1 MIKGY
6 QTKILALYDKIRQDE
21 ESDFR
26 NRKIHIEKTH
36 PEIIE
41 LDQKIGRLC
50 IQLSI
55 SALKNIDNREAY
67 LSTLRENIM
76 DLRMKKSELLVS
88 NGFDMDYL
96 NLHYRCSKCRDTG
109 FIGNAKCTC
118 FKQKV
123 VDVYYDGSELRSL
136 LKINNFDNFKLDHY
150 SSRKSEAE
158 SSSPKKNIEKILS
171 KSMSFLKNFDSTD
184 ENLLF
189 FGSSG
194 TGKTFLS
201 HCITKELI
209 DKGYFVVYKTAEELI
224 KALKEIR
231 FNNDSSLEE
240 LLINCDLLIIDDLGT
255 EQISDFSKTELFNL
269 LNTKL
274 LMQKKML
281 VSTNLSLDSLLKVYA
296 ERITSRLFGNFTA
309 CKFFG
314 DDIRIKKN
322 WTKGKVSDGATKPQ
336 EM

>member
-6 QTKILALYDKIRQDE
+6 QTKILAMYDAIRQEE
-21 ESDFR
+21 ESEFR
-26 NRKIHIEKTH
+26 KRKIHIEKTH
-36 PEIIE
+36 PQIIE

-50 IQLSI
+50 IQLSM
-55 SALKNIDNREAY
+55 SALKSIENREAY
-67 LSTLRENIM
+67 LHDLKEKII
-76 DLRMKKSELLVS
+76 DLRMRKSELLVS

-96 NLHYRCSKCRDTG
+96 NLHYRCNKCRDTG
-109 FIGNAKCTC
+109 FIGTTKCTC

-123 VDVYYDGSELRSL
+123 VEVYYAGSELRSM
-136 LKINNFDNFKLDHY
+136 LKTNNFDNFKLEFY
-150 SSRKSEAE
+150 PSRKSESE
-158 SSSPKKNIEKILS
+158 SESPKKNMEKILS
-171 KSMSFLKNFDSTD
+171 RSMNFLKNFDSTD

-189 FGSSG
+189 YGSSG

-224 KALKEIR
+224 KALKDIR
-231 FNNDSSLEE
+231 FNNDTSLEE

-255 EQISDFSKTELFNL
+255 EQLSDFSKTELFNL

-274 LMQKKML
+274 LKQKKML
-281 VSTNLSLDSLLKVYA
+281 VSTNLALDSLLKTYS
-296 ERITSRLFGNFTA
+296 ERITSRLLGNFTL

-314 DDIRIKKN
+314 DDIRVKKN
-322 WTKGKVSDGATKPQ
+322 FSKEK
-336 EM
+336 

>member
-6 QTKILALYDKIRQDE
+6 QTKILAMYDGIRNEE

-26 NRKIHIEKTH
+26 KRKTHIEKTH

-41 LDQKIGRLC
+41 IDQRIGKLC
-50 IQLSI
+50 IELSI
-55 SALKNIDNREAY
+55 SAFKSIYNRDEYLHTLKEKI
-67 LSTLRENIM
+67 I

-88 NGFDMDYL
+88 NGFGMEYL
-96 NLHYRCSKCRDTG
+96 NLHYRCNKCRDTG
-109 FIGNAKCTC
+109 FIGNTKCSC

-123 VDVYYDGSELRSL
+123 IDVYYTGSELRGML
-136 LKINNFDNFKLDHY
+136 QTHNFDCFRLDY
-150 SSRKSEAE
+150 YPTRKSELE
-158 SSSPKKNIEKILS
+158 SESPKKNMEKILS
-171 KSMSFLKNFDSTD
+171 RSMSFLKNFDTTD

-189 FGSSG
+189 YGSSG

-209 DKGYFVVYKTAEELI
+209 DKGSFVVYRTAEELI

-231 FNNDSSLEE
+231 FNGDTSLEE

-255 EQISDFSKTELFNL
+255 EQISDFTKTEMFNL

-274 LMQKKML
+274 LKQKKML
-281 VSTNLSLDSLLKVYA
+281 VSTNLTLENLLHTYT
-296 ERITSRLFGNFTA
+296 ERITSRLLGNFTA

-322 WTKGKVSDGATKPQ
+322 LSKSK
-336 EM
+336 

>member
-6 QTKILALYDKIRQDE
+6 QTKILAVYDGIRQEE

-26 NRKIHIEKTH
+26 RRKTHIENTH
-36 PEIIE
+36 PEIIQ
-41 LDQKIGRLC
+41 LDQKIGKLC
-50 IQLSI
+50 IELSI
-55 SALKNIDNREAY
+55 SAFKSIDNRDKY
-67 LSTLRENIM
+67 LHDLKEKII

-96 NLHYRCSKCRDTG
+96 NLHYRCNKCRDTG
-109 FIGNAKCTC
+109 FIGNTKCSC
-118 FKQKV
+118 FNQKV
-123 VDVYYDGSELRSL
+123 VDIFYTGSELRGM
-136 LKINNFDNFKLDHY
+136 LKTHNFDNFKLDFY
-150 SSRKSEAE
+150 PARKSDLE
-158 SSSPKKNIEKILS
+158 SESPKKNMEKILS
-171 KSMSFLKNFDSTD
+171 KSMNFLKNFDTTD

-189 FGSSG
+189 YGSSG

-209 DKGYFVVYKTAEELI
+209 DKGSLVVYRTAEELI

-255 EQISDFSKTELFNL
+255 EQISDFTKTEMFNL

-274 LMQKKML
+274 LKQKKML
-281 VSTNLSLDSLLKVYA
+281 VSTNLTLENLLHTYT
-296 ERITSRLFGNFTA
+296 ERITSRLLGNFTL

-322 WTKGKVSDGATKPQ
+322 LSKLK
-336 EM
+336 

>member
-6 QTKILALYDKIRQDE
+6 QTKILAIYDRIRQE
-21 ESDFR
+21 EEADFR
-26 NRKIHIEKTH
+26 KRKVHIEKTH

-41 LDQKIGRLC
+41 LDHKIGKLC
-50 IQLSI
+50 IELSI
-55 SALKNIDNREAY
+55 SALKSINNRDEY
-67 LSTLRENIM
+67 LHSLKEKII

-88 NGFDMDYL
+88 NGFDMEYL
-96 NLHYRCSKCRDTG
+96 NLHYRCTKCRDTG
-109 FIGNAKCTC
+109 FIGNTKCPC

-123 VDVYYDGSELRSL
+123 IDVYYTSSELQGML
-136 LKINNFDNFKLDHY
+136 NTNNFDNFKLDY
-150 SSRKSEAE
+150 YPSRKSELE
-158 SSSPKKNIEKILS
+158 SESPKKNIEKILS
-171 KSMSFLKNFDSTD
+171 RSMSFLKNFNTTD

-189 FGSSG
+189 YGSSG

-201 HCITKELI
+201 HCITKELL
-209 DKGYFVVYKTAEELI
+209 DKGSFVVYRTAEQLI

-231 FNNDSSLEE
+231 FNGDTSLEE

-255 EQISDFSKTELFNL
+255 EQISDFTKTEMFNL

-274 LMQKKML
+274 LKQKKML
-281 VSTNLSLDSLLKVYA
+281 VSTNLTLENLLNTYT
-296 ERITSRLFGNFTA
+296 ERITSRLIGNFTL

-322 WTKGKVSDGATKPQ
+322 LSKSK
-336 EM
+336 